1 VRPLGRDRTA
11 RAAQARAAR
20 FERLFADHYASVRAY
35 AVRRGAGDLAQDV
48 AADVFAVA
56 WRRLDDVP
64 EDARAWLL
72 AVARKTLANHRR
84 GRRRADALVR
94 RIEAVAGT
102 HCAEAEGDNSV
113 DVLEALASLSEG
125 DQEILM
131 LIAWDG
137 LEPREV
143 ARVVGRSAATTRV
156 RIHRAKKRLA
166 AAIAERD
173 ATPASAPSPAQR
185 QEAR

>member
-1 VRPLGRDRTA
+1 VRRLARDTTA

-64 EDARAWLL
+64 EDARGWLL

-84 GRRRADALVR
+84 GRRRREALVR

-102 HCAEAEGDNSV
+102 DAAETEAD
-113 DVLEALASLSEG
+113 DAAPVLGALASLPEG
-125 DQEILM
+125 DREILM

-143 ARVVGRSAATTRV
+143 ARVIGRSAATTRV

-166 AAIAERD
+166 AAIGERG
-173 ATPASAPSPAQR
+173 ATPAPSPAQQ